1 MLITLKSS
9 LGSQLRVDAE
19 AGIIYGVPVITA
31 GTTKPSGFDQPPFDV
46 DMVTLQQVLK
56 EINETSLGVP
66 SRMTHPECSDI
77 DPISYLVGTASNAR
91 IEGDRVLADMN
102 IGSFAEHSPQ
112 GNMRAYL
119 LGIAQSVPSAI
130 GLSITAK
137 QTRFEPSDT
146 ATGRVLRIGKLNSV
160 DFVGDPAAN
169 PTGMLSAQLATK
181 TGKAIN
187 MNPEQIKYLQSL
199 GLAPDA
205 TPEATTAFYDALS
218 PEEKTEVDAM
228 AQADLSQ
235 TPTEPAKP
243 VAASTPAPVA
253 APAKVAASAKPSADT
268 GTLAERQRYREL
280 NDIALSANL
289 GNEWVSENYLKGTT
303 ADEARRVALSSL
315 AAKREPLP
323 MSTPAVN
330 VGEDLNRVSLHAAVS
345 DAILLRAGGKFIKFD
360 TDGRVAL
367 GASGAER
374 RNPHE
379 RAQQFRVHSVIE
391 MGRRYLI
398 ALGYRQ
404 AENMDRASLA
414 RLLMSRSNLMAAL
427 PGVFLAHGT
436 GDFPY
441 ILADTIGKSLRTTYA
456 LQRPTWRAWCRAT
469 TAPDFKTIS
478 KVQLSQAADLA
489 AMKAGD
495 EYTYGTLTESRE
507 TYSLGKFGKAISY
520 TREMI
525 INDDLDA
532 FSRIPQ
538 QMANACIRLEQ
549 TTAYGILTANAALAD
564 TGALFNTTAV
574 TTAGG
579 HANQTSGAPTVALL
593 GTARALMRK
602 QVALGSSDP
611 LDIMPAYFIV
621 PEALAVTAEQLI
633 SSTVDPSKSNA
644 TPNPFSNRLTVISEP
659 RLDANSTTAWY
670 LAADPS
676 NIDTVE
682 MAFLEGEETPTVEE
696 QDEFDNDTRK
706 VKVRHY
712 LAAKAIDFRGL
723 VKSTG

>member
-1 MLITLKSS
+1 MIITLKSS
-9 LGSQLRVDAE
+9 IGSQLRVDAE

-31 GTTKPSGFDQPPFDV
+31 GTTKTSGNGVAPFDV
-46 DMVTLQQVLK
+46 DAVTLQQVTDA
-56 EINETSLGVP
+56 INESTGGVP
-66 SRMTHPECSDI
+66 SRMTHPEVEGTDSI
-77 DPISYLVGTASNAR
+77 NHLVGTAINAR
-91 IEGDRVLADMN
+91 IEGNRVLADMKL
-102 IGSFAEHSPQ
+102 GAFAEHSPQ

-119 LGIAQSVPSAI
+119 LGIAQDVPSAA
-130 GLSITAK
+130 GLSITAN
-137 QTRFEPSDT
+137 QVSFEPSDT
-146 ATGRVLRIGKLNSV
+146 ATGRVLRIGKLNTV

-169 PTGMLSAQLATK
+169 PTGMLSATTPSKEIA
-181 TGKAIN
+181 
-187 MNPEQIKYLQSL
+187 MNEMQIKYLQSL

-205 TPEATTAFYDALS
+205 TTEAITAFYDALS

-228 AQADLSQ
+228 AQPDLSQ
-235 TPTEPAKP
+235 TPTEPVKP
-243 VAASTPAPVA
+243 VDASTPAPVA
-253 APAKVAASAKPSADT
+253 APAKVAASAKPVADN
-268 GTLAERQRYREL
+268 GTLAERQRYRDL
-280 NDIALSANL
+280 NDIALSAKL
-289 GNEWVSENYLKGTT
+289 GNEWVAEQYLKGTT

-315 AAKREPLP
+315 ASTREPLP
-323 MSTPAVN
+323 MATPAVN

-367 GASGAER
+367 GANGAEQ

-379 RAQQFRVHSVIE
+379 RAQQFRGHSVIE
-391 MGRRYLI
+391 MGRRYLL

-404 AENMDRASLA
+404 ADNLDRASLA

-427 PGVFLAHGT
+427 PGVFLAHST

-441 ILADTIGKSLRTTYA
+441 ILADVIGKSLRTTYA

-532 FSRIPQ
+532 FSRVPQ
-538 QMANACIRLEQ
+538 QMANACTRLEQ

-564 TGALFNTTAV
+564 TGALFNATAV

-611 LDIMPAYFIV
+611 LDITPAFFLV

-659 RLDANSTTAWY
+659 RLDANSATAWY

-676 NIDTVE
+676 SIDTIE
-682 MAFLEGEETPTVEE
+682 MAFLEGEEAPTVEE